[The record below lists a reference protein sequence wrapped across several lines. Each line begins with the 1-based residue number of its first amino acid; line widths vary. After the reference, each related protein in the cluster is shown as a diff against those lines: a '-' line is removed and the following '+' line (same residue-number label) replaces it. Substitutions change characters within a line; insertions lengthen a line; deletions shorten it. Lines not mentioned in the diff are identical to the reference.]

1 MSSKKCPECGGNI
14 ILKYIV
20 PEKVFSINDKDTIK
34 KRPPLGGPMA
44 EQPQLT
50 FVCEDDAEH
59 DLSKDPTIDPWTDD
73 LFDKFYTEKMYAR

>member
-14 ILKYIV
+14 IMKYIV
-20 PEKVFSINDKDTIK
+20 PEKIFTINDNDTIK
-34 KRPPLGGPMA
+34 KRPPLNPMD

-59 DLSKDPTIDPWTDD
+59 DLEKDPTIDKWTDD
-73 LFDKFYTEKMYAR
+73 LFDKFYQEKMYAR